1 MQNNII
7 WEGINDESVENC
19 NVLTNEDGM
28 EANATVSLLQDDY
41 VCNIEYF
48 VKINRQWESRYL
60 KIVNCHEEG
69 NKELEL
75 QRLPGNKWMVNGK
88 EDAAY
93 EGFDG
98 IYISVT
104 PFTNTFIINRKKLQ
118 EEESIKMRII
128 YIEPLEMRTEPIE
141 VVYTKLT
148 EREFE
153 YQNLTTGY
161 NVVLDV
167 DENGLVTN
175 YPGYFK
181 MLG

>member
-7 WEGINDESVENC
+7 WEGLNDDSLENC
-19 NVLTNEDGM
+19 NVLTNKDGI
-28 EANATVSLLQDDY
+28 EANSTVSLLEGDY

-48 VKINRQWESRYL
+48 VKTNRHWESQYCR
-60 KIVNCHEEG
+60 ITNCHEEG
-69 NKELEL
+69 NQTVEL
-75 QRLPGNKWMVNGK
+75 QRLPGDKWMINGA
-88 EDAAY
+88 EDPAY

-98 IYISVT
+98 IDISIT
-104 PFTNTFIINRKKLQ
+104 PFTNTFIINRKQLN
-118 EEESIKMRII
+118 EEESIQMRII
-128 YIEPLEMRTEPIE
+128 YIEPLKMELQPID
-141 VVYTKLT
+141 VIYTKLT

-167 DENGLVTN
+167 DEEGLVTC